1 MTRACD
7 RSHKRCMHMSSND
20 DPRGN
25 AQTSV
30 LSVDLLLEGQDVS
43 LSHWYVTVLRRSE
56 TNASTMFHLFGAE
69 F

>member
-1 MTRACD
+1 
-7 RSHKRCMHMSSND
+7 MSSND
-20 DPRGN
+20 GPRPN

-30 LSVDLLLEGQDVS
+30 PSVDLLLEGQDIS

-56 TNASTMFHLFGAE
+56 TNASTTFHLFGAE